1 MAAEQD
7 ALIENEILNRRNY
20 NRMINTV
27 DPPKDAAQGG
37 FLRNDPHG
45 PRLTEYLYQLFG
57 GNIGFLR
64 ETLNDPRFTF
74 KGVGDQKKVLKRS
87 IQNIYRLYFEDYTKQ
102 LQVSRNKSPSGHS
115 QLPAGYNFIQDTMTA
130 DCITNPHFII
140 TIGSLLDPGSRQKT
154 VTDAEE
160 RAGMHLTEELEGAS
174 FQLSPE
180 SALNSVLTGPI
191 TCRSDP
197 DDNENYWEVTI
208 PTNLGPNAR
217 NENIV
222 IRFRKDAG
230 GAGHPKHNAEGVNAE
245 FMLGND
251 RKNEQIANI
260 LNRGNTSEE
269 DIIRIKKWLLIKELG
284 DTIQALILNDLFRTG
299 RYKREDTVVGTCDS
313 VVQYRC
319 IVNGLGVIISEDNN
333 AKFTFYMPNVADR
346 ATQILVNKGIIR
358 KIIEDLEAAN
368 NRVIETIDSVIRF
381 PRTAEGYWFN
391 GLTWTLR
398 QKENA
403 IAYLGRYKKSLEN
416 IRDDLTQRLSIMSD
430 ISAIKRIAG
439 DSLFQDHF
447 VERNGFWR
455 PVNPTRSLF
464 KDGSYKFRAALFFP
478 TLFDNESAYPNPRL
492 QQGGQP
498 RMRPYARRG
507 QRYVYSL
514 GVCYTISVVIYRVL
528 LWGGILLPTQYFHI
542 FAWIICIRPWAFIP
556 FIREVVSEYVS
567 ISPSEYFPLE
577 RVNAHLEYISQVFN
591 GIMAS
596 ISGVASGV
604 GGYLISPAIARVDAT
619 GLGNIV
625 EYIYENL
632 RVGLDCTPVT
642 MDNWNATAGPRT
654 LSRKRYHI
662 AELIRDKIAVTLG
675 DSQVQLQSYLNTLLE
690 IEGCRAQLEA
700 SRNDSIYVEY
710 YSESI
715 AKKSLEL
722 SLLAVRLGGILDA
735 GITESYVNAINQEL
749 EPTYNPVAI
758 DHPRVRVVQAP
769 SLAALRA
776 AIDERRRID
785 IRPGAP
791 MLTRAGLERL
801 RVAAAA
807 REAANTAQRAA
818 NNARRAAARAGPR
831 GQRRGSLSRVAA
843 AEAAAEAHEAE
854 AAGALAQLDPRY
866 GMGAAAA
873 AAPPN
878 NEPEEDQLELQP
890 PPPPP
895 PPGRARR
902 VVGPPPR
909 YGFPRGGGA
918 EPDMILANPNN
929 KIDTPGFLFA
939 YVRRMF
945 PELFTYGLHMKIGI
959 APFMETL
966 SGLTNHYNTK
976 DALKSMN
983 KYLADEDDFEFDKDG
998 LFVLATPLNTEV
1010 AEKLYNIAL
1019 ELVKYSE
1026 LFTSIYP
1033 HVKYDKSDA
1042 VYMYLRT
1049 QGIEPFIIEDESLL
1063 SKASTI
1069 AMDTYS
1075 FGYSLEVLS
1084 NYHNKKTT
1092 DSYIFER
1099 LQNIQYYETLVE
1111 NDPENP
1117 IFYHE
1122 LDYFYEELAN
1132 LDIIK
1137 ELNEEVEKYK
1147 ATAKLTYAPKKGEM
1161 GGTSFNG
1168 ENLGGIAKQLSFNE
1182 GILAGGRYKKTRKG
1196 KKSNRRQTRRKR

>member
-1 MAAEQD
+1 MVMDLKINQAQRVWLILSLTCKIEMAD
-7 ALIENEILNRRNY
+7 DTLIENEILNRRNY

-37 FLRNDPHG
+37 FLKNDLHG
-45 PRLTEYLYQLFG
+45 ERLTAYLYQLFG
-57 GNIGFLR
+57 GNLGFLR
-64 ETLNDPRFTF
+64 DTLGDGQFTF
-74 KGVGDQKKVLKRS
+74 RGVGDQKKALKRS
-87 IQNIYRLYFEDYTKQ
+87 IQNIYRLYFQDYTKQ

-115 QLPAGYNFIQDTMTA
+115 QLPEGYNFIQDTMTA
-130 DCITNPHFII
+130 DCITRPHFII

-154 VTDAEE
+154 VTDAEG
-160 RAGMHLTEELEGAS
+160 RAGMSLREELEGAS

-197 DDNENYWEVTI
+197 VDNQNYWQVTI
-208 PTNLGPNAR
+208 PTNLGPNSK
-217 NENIV
+217 NEDIV

-245 FMLGND
+245 FMVGND

-260 LNRGNTSEE
+260 LNGVNPSQE

-299 RYKREDTVVGTCDS
+299 PYKREDTVVGTCDS

-358 KIIEDLEAAN
+358 KIIEDLETAN
-368 NRVIETIDSVIRF
+368 NRVIETINSVIRS
-381 PRTAEGYWFN
+381 PRTPGGVWFN
-391 GLTWTLR
+391 QLGWEPE
-398 QKENA
+398 QKGRA
-403 IAYLGRYKKSLEN
+403 IAYLERYKKSLEN

-447 VERNGFWR
+447 VYRDEFWR
-455 PVNPTRSLF
+455 SVNSTRSLF
-464 KDGSYKFRAALFFP
+464 KDGSYKFRVALFLP
-478 TLFDNESAYPNPRL
+478 TLFSNESEYPNPRL
-492 QQGGQP
+492 QRGGQP
-498 RMRPYARRG
+498 TMRPYARRA
-507 QRYVYSL
+507 QREAYSL
-514 GVCYTISVVIYRVL
+514 GVCYAISVTIYRAL
-528 LWGGILLPTQYFHI
+528 LFGGILLPTPYLYI
-542 FAWIICIRPWAFIP
+542 FACIIYVRPWTFIP
-556 FIREVVSEYVS
+556 FIREIVSDHFS
-567 ISPSEYFPLE
+567 ISPSDYFPLE
-577 RVNAHLEYISQVFN
+577 RANAILEQVSQVFN

-596 ISGVASGV
+596 IR
-604 GGYLISPAIARVDAT
+604 GGAARVGDYFLINTRIAAADAT

-625 EYIYENL
+625 ERISEYL
-632 RVGLDCTPVT
+632 RVGLYCTPIT
-642 MDNWNATAGPRT
+642 MGGWSMAHPNT
-654 LSRKRYHI
+654 LSRKRYDI
-662 AELIRDKIAVTLG
+662 ARLVEGKINSAIG
-675 DSQVQLQSYLNTLLE
+675 DSRVHLQSYLDTLLE

-715 AKKSLEL
+715 AKKSLGL
-722 SLLAVRLGGILDA
+722 SLLAVRLGGILGAD
-735 GITESYVNAINQEL
+735 ITERYINAIDQGL

-758 DHPRVRVVQAP
+758 AHPRVRVVKAL
-769 SLAALRA
+769 SLAELRA

-785 IRPGAP
+785 IGPGTP
-791 MLTRAGLERL
+791 MLTRTALENL
-801 RVAAAA
+801 RRAAVA
-807 REAANTAQRAA
+807 RKAANNAQRAA
-818 NNARRAAARAGPR
+818 ERAGPR
-831 GQRRGSLSRVAA
+831 GVGRGSLTRAAA
-843 AEAAAEAHEAE
+843 AEAVAEE
-854 AAGALAQLDPRY
+854 AAAGIQRRGY
-866 GMGAAAA
+866 G
-873 AAPPN
+873 
-878 NEPEEDQLELQP
+878 
-890 PPPPP
+890 
-895 PPGRARR
+895 
-902 VVGPPPR
+902 
-909 YGFPRGGGA
+909 GGGA
-918 EPDMILANPNN
+918 ELDMILANTDN
-929 KIDTPGFLFA
+929 KIDAPGFLFA

-959 APFMETL
+959 APFMKDIP
-966 SGLTNHYNTK
+966 GLTDHYNTE

-998 LFVLATPLNTEV
+998 LFVLATPMDPEV
-1010 AEKLYNIAL
+1010 AEKLYNITL

-1033 HVKYDKSDA
+1033 QVNHDKADA

-1049 QGIEPFIIEDESLL
+1049 QGVERFIIENESAL
-1063 SKASTI
+1063 SAASTI

-1075 FGYSLEVLS
+1075 FAYSLEVLS

-1122 LDYFYEELAN
+1122 LDYFYSELAN
-1132 LDIIK
+1132 LDTIQ
-1137 ELNEEVEKYK
+1137 ELNREIEKYK
-1147 ATAKLTYAPKKGEM
+1147 GANKLTYAPKKGERA
-1161 GGTSFNG
+1161 TSRG
-1168 ENLGGIAKQLSFNE
+1168 ENLGDIAKKISFNN
-1182 GILAGGRYKKTRKG
+1182 GIFAGGRYKKTRRA
-1196 KKSNRRQTRRKR
+1196 KKSKKRQTRRKR